1 MIDHQKIWQVVLA
14 ELELSIPKANFKT
27 WFQNTSL
34 SKIEEDTKT
43 AVIMVPN
50 NFTKNWLEKRYH
62 KNILKILEKATDGE
76 IKKIR
81 YEYEIG
87 KPPLSPKFLESF
99 KAPVQ
104 KEKINGFGLNP
115 NYTFKRFVTGKENEL
130 AYAASCAV
138 AKNPGKKYNPL
149 FIYGGV
155 GLGKTHLLHAI
166 GHAILEKNRYLKVLC
181 TNAEKFTNEFVDAI
195 RSGTMEKFN
204 KNYRNLDVFL
214 IDDIQFIAGKKGTQ
228 EAFFHIF
235 NSLHQA
241 DKQIVITS
249 DRPPKTIPT
258 LEDRMVSR
266 FEWGL
271 IADIIPPGLEMRLA
285 ILRAKCQEKKFFLS
299 DEILNYLANQIT
311 NNVRELEGVLN
322 RLMVYRDFHG
332 IELDLAVTK
341 SIINSLSTGANKKF
355 VRLKEVLEAVS
366 DFYNIKVSEMIGPS
380 RKKELVEPRQVAM
393 YLLREEL
400 KASFPLIGKEF
411 GNRDHTTVMHSYE
424 KIKKEVEAEGR
435 KKQEIDF
442 IKQKL
447 YGNKCS

>member
-81 YEYEIG
+81 YEYETG

-99 KAPVQ
+99 KVPVQ
-104 KEKINGFGLNP
+104 KEKVNGFGLNP
-115 NYTFKRFVTGKENEL
+115 NYTFERFVAGKENEL

-181 TNAEKFTNEFVDAI
+181 TNAEKFTNEFVEAI

-235 NSLHQA
+235 NSLHQI

-299 DEILNYLANQIT
+299 DEILNYLASQIT

-341 SIINSLSTGANKKF
+341 SIINSLSTGSNKKF
-355 VRLKEVLEAVS
+355 VRLKEVLETVS

-447 YGNKCS
+447 YGNK

>member
-1 MIDHQKIWQVVLA
+1 MFDPQKIWQVVLA

-81 YEYEIG
+81 YEYETG

-99 KAPVQ
+99 KVSVQ
-104 KEKINGFGLNP
+104 KEKVNGFGLNP
-115 NYTFKRFVTGKENEL
+115 NYTFERFVAGKENEL

-181 TNAEKFTNEFVDAI
+181 TNAEKFTNEFVEAI

-214 IDDIQFIAGKKGTQ
+214 IDDIQFMAGKKGTQ

-235 NSLHQA
+235 NSLHQI

-299 DEILNYLANQIT
+299 DEILNYLASQIT

-341 SIINSLSTGANKKF
+341 SIINSLSTGSNKKF
-355 VRLKEVLEAVS
+355 VRLKEVLETVS

-400 KASFPLIGKEF
+400 KTSFPLIGKEF

-447 YGNKCS
+447 YGNK

>member
-1 MIDHQKIWQVVLA
+1 MLDHQKIWQVVLA

-27 WFQNTSL
+27 WFQNTFL

-43 AVIMVPN
+43 AVIVVPN
-50 NFTKNWLEKRYH
+50 AFTKGWLEKRYH
-62 KNILKILEKATDGE
+62 KNILEILEKATDGE

-81 YEYEIG
+81 YEYKIE
-87 KPPLSPKFLESF
+87 KPSLPPKFLESF
-99 KAPVQ
+99 KVVR
-104 KEKINGFGLNP
+104 EKVNGFGLNP
-115 NYTFKRFVTGKENEL
+115 NYTFERFVTGKENEL

-155 GLGKTHLLHAI
+155 GLGKTHLLHAV
-166 GHAILEKNRYLKVLC
+166 GHAILNKNRGLKILC

-214 IDDIQFIAGKKGTQ
+214 IDDIQFMAGKKGTE
-228 EAFFHIF
+228 EAFFHTF
-235 NSLHQA
+235 NSLHQD

-249 DRPPKTIPT
+249 DRPPKALPA
-258 LEDRMVSR
+258 LEDRLISR

-271 IADIIPPGLEMRLA
+271 IADIIPPGFEMRLA
-285 ILRAKCQEKKFFLS
+285 ILKAKCQEKKFLLN

-311 NNVRELEGVLN
+311 DNVRELEGVLN
-322 RLMVYRDFHG
+322 RLMAYKDFHG

-341 SIINSLSTGANKKF
+341 SIINSLSTGVNKKF

-400 KASFPLIGKEF
+400 KTSFPLIGKEF

-447 YGNKCS
+447 YGNK

>member
-1 MIDHQKIWQVVLA
+1 MLDHQKIWQVVLA

-27 WFQNTSL
+27 WFQNTFL

-43 AVIMVPN
+43 AVIVVPN
-50 NFTKNWLEKRYH
+50 AFTKGWLEKRYH
-62 KNILKILEKATDGE
+62 KNILEILEKATDGE

-81 YEYEIG
+81 YEYKIE
-87 KPPLSPKFLESF
+87 KPSLPPKFLESF
-99 KAPVQ
+99 KVVR
-104 KEKINGFGLNP
+104 EKVNGFGLNP
-115 NYTFKRFVTGKENEL
+115 NYTFERFVTGKENEL

-155 GLGKTHLLHAI
+155 GLGKTHLLHAV
-166 GHAILEKNRYLKVLC
+166 GHAILNKNRGLKILC

-214 IDDIQFIAGKKGTQ
+214 IDDIQFMAGKKGTE
-228 EAFFHIF
+228 EAFFHTF
-235 NSLHQA
+235 NSLHQD

-249 DRPPKTIPT
+249 DRPPKALPA
-258 LEDRMVSR
+258 LEDRLISR

-271 IADIIPPGLEMRLA
+271 IADIIPPGFEMRLA
-285 ILRAKCQEKKFFLS
+285 ILKAKCQEKKFLLN

-311 NNVRELEGVLN
+311 DNVRELEGVLN
-322 RLMVYRDFHG
+322 RLMAYKDFHG

-341 SIINSLSTGANKKF
+341 SIINSLSTGVNKKF

-400 KASFPLIGKEF
+400 KTSFPLIGKEF

-424 KIKKEVEAEGR
+424 KIKKEVEVEGR

-447 YGNKCS
+447 YGNK

>member
-1 MIDHQKIWQVVLA
+1 MLDHQKICQVVLA

-27 WFQNTSL
+27 WFQNTFL

-43 AVIMVPN
+43 AVIVVPN
-50 NFTKNWLEKRYH
+50 AFTKGWLEKRYH
-62 KNILKILEKATDGE
+62 KNILEILEKATDGE

-81 YEYEIG
+81 YEYKIE
-87 KPPLSPKFLESF
+87 KPSLPPKFLESF
-99 KAPVQ
+99 KVVR
-104 KEKINGFGLNP
+104 EKVNGFGLNP
-115 NYTFKRFVTGKENEL
+115 NYTFERFVTGKENEL

-155 GLGKTHLLHAI
+155 GLGKTHLLHAV
-166 GHAILEKNRYLKVLC
+166 GHAILNKNRGLKILC

-214 IDDIQFIAGKKGTQ
+214 IDDIQFMAGKKGTE
-228 EAFFHIF
+228 EAFFHTF
-235 NSLHQA
+235 NSLHQD

-249 DRPPKTIPT
+249 DRPPKALPA
-258 LEDRMVSR
+258 LEDRLISR

-271 IADIIPPGLEMRLA
+271 IADIIPPGFEMRLA
-285 ILRAKCQEKKFFLS
+285 ILKAKCQEKKFLLN

-311 NNVRELEGVLN
+311 DNVRELEGVLN
-322 RLMVYRDFHG
+322 RLMAYKDFHG

-341 SIINSLSTGANKKF
+341 SIINSLSTGVNKKF

-400 KASFPLIGKEF
+400 KTSFPLIGKEF

-424 KIKKEVEAEGR
+424 KIKKEVEVEGR

-447 YGNKCS
+447 YGNK

>member
-1 MIDHQKIWQVVLA
+1 MLDHQKIWQVVLA

-27 WFQNTSL
+27 WFQNTFL

-43 AVIMVPN
+43 AVIVVPN
-50 NFTKNWLEKRYH
+50 AFTKGWLEKRYH
-62 KNILKILEKATDGE
+62 KNILEILEKATDGE

-81 YEYEIG
+81 YEYKIE
-87 KPPLSPKFLESF
+87 KPSLPPKFLESF
-99 KAPVQ
+99 KVVR
-104 KEKINGFGLNP
+104 EKVNGFGLNP
-115 NYTFKRFVTGKENEL
+115 NYTFERFVTGKENEL

-155 GLGKTHLLHAI
+155 GLGKTHLLHAV
-166 GHAILEKNRYLKVLC
+166 GHAILNKNRGLKILC

-214 IDDIQFIAGKKGTQ
+214 IDDIQFMAGKKGTE
-228 EAFFHIF
+228 EAFFHTF
-235 NSLHQA
+235 NSLHQD

-249 DRPPKTIPT
+249 DRPPKALPA
-258 LEDRMVSR
+258 LEDRLISR

-271 IADIIPPGLEMRLA
+271 IADIIPPGFEMRLA
-285 ILRAKCQEKKFFLS
+285 ILKAKCQEKKFLLN

-311 NNVRELEGVLN
+311 DNVRELEGVLN
-322 RLMVYRDFHG
+322 RLMAYKDFHG

-341 SIINSLSTGANKKF
+341 SIINSLSTGVNKKF
-355 VRLKEVLEAVS
+355 IRLKEVLEAVS

-400 KASFPLIGKEF
+400 KTSFPLIGKEF

-424 KIKKEVEAEGR
+424 KIKKEVEVEGR

-447 YGNKCS
+447 YGNK